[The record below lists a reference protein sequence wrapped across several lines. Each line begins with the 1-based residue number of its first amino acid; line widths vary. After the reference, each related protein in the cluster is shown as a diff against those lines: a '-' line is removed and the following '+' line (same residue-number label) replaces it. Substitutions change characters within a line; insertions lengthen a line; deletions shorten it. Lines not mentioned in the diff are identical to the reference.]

1 MFEKEGGALNKK
13 DSEILD
19 LIRQNPYLSQQE
31 MAQALGMSRPTLA
44 NLISNLIKQGK
55 IRGRAYVLPEEETII
70 CIGGANVDRK
80 MKLQQE
86 MELGTSNP
94 VSVVRSVG
102 GVARNIAENL
112 GRLGRN
118 VKLMSIAGED
128 PEWAFI
134 KERSASFMNTDLT
147 KTDSFV
153 STGSYTAVLNL
164 HGEMV
169 MAMADMDI
177 YESLT
182 PELIARHQ
190 NALLS
195 ASMLIMDLNCP
206 KETVEYIRH
215 FSQTHSIPL
224 AIIPVSV
231 PKMNRLGNDLAG
243 VTWLIL
249 NKAEAETL
257 VASEISTMS
266 DWKQAAADL
275 LKRGAEH
282 VAITDGKRGVMAGDR
297 RGFCHCEALEVSDIK
312 DVTGAGD
319 AFSSALIHS
328 YLQGRDMKSIIQ
340 SGIMNASKTLQSEA
354 AVRPELSAGQ
364 LIKEMEEPNS

>member
-1 MFEKEGGALNKK
+1 MNRK
-13 DSEILD
+13 DSAILE

-31 MAQALGMSRPTLA
+31 MAESLGMSRPTLA

-55 IRGRAYVLPEEETII
+55 IRGRAYVLPEQDTII

-80 MKLQQE
+80 MKLQQD
-86 MELGTSNP
+86 MKLSTSNP

-118 VKLMSIAGED
+118 VKLLSIAGED
-128 PEWAFI
+128 AEWTFI
-134 KERSASFMNTDLT
+134 KESSASFMSTELT
-147 KTDSFV
+147 KTDASV
-153 STGSYTAVLNL
+153 STGSYTAVLDFQ
-164 HGEMV
+164 GEMV
-169 MAMADMDI
+169 LAMADMDI
-177 YESLT
+177 YKSLT

-195 ASMLIMDLNCP
+195 ASMLILDLNCP

-215 FSQTHSIPL
+215 ISQTHDIPL

-231 PKMNRLGNDLAG
+231 PKMNRLGKELAG

-257 VASEISTMS
+257 LASKISTTS
-266 DWKQAAADL
+266 DWEQALASL

-282 VAITDGKRGVMAGDR
+282 VAITDGSKGVMAGDR
-297 RGFCHCEALEVSDIK
+297 QAFRHYAAIEVTEIK

-319 AFSSALIHS
+319 AFSSAIIHS
-328 YLQGRDMKSIIQ
+328 YLQD
-340 SGIMNASKTLQSEA
+340 SGIESAIQAGIINASKTLQCEA
-354 AVRPELSAGQ
+354 AVRPELSANQ
-364 LIKEMEEPNS
+364 LLKEMEEIHS

>member
-1 MFEKEGGALNKK
+1 MTRK
-13 DSEILD
+13 DAEILE

-31 MAQALGMSRPTLA
+31 MAEALGMSRPTLA

-55 IRGRAYVLPEEETII
+55 IRGRAYVLPEPETLI

-118 VKLMSIAGED
+118 VKLLSIAGED
-128 PEWAFI
+128 PEWNFI
-134 KERSASFMNTDLT
+134 RESSASFMDTELT
-147 KTDSFV
+147 KTDSSV

-164 HGEMV
+164 QGEMV
-169 MAMADMDI
+169 MAMADMDV

-182 PELIARHQ
+182 PELISRHE

-195 ASMLIMDLNCP
+195 ASMLILDLNCP
-206 KETVEYIRH
+206 RETVDYIRR
-215 FSQTHSIPL
+215 FSQTHNIPL

-231 PKMNRLGNDLAG
+231 PKMTRLGKELDG

-249 NKAEAETL
+249 NKAEAEML
-257 VASEISTMS
+257 LASKIATMS
-266 DWKQAAADL
+266 DWEQAVASL
-275 LKRGAEH
+275 LKRGAEN
-282 VAITDGKRGVMAGDR
+282 VAITDGSRGVIAGNR
-297 RGFCHCEALEVSDIK
+297 RAIRHHRALEVTEIK

-319 AFSSALIHS
+319 AFSSAIIHS
-328 YLQGRDMKSIIQ
+328 YLEDKDMESTIQ
-340 SGIMNASKTLQSEA
+340 SGIINASKTLQSVA
-354 AVRPELSAGQ
+354 AVRPELSANQ
-364 LIKEMEEPNS
+364 LLKEMEELQS